1 MGLSWSSHFEVL
13 SNKQINFVKI
23 LSPGFLIFLMDLKA
37 HKCGSHVFH
46 LKPLRLLH
54 QVLFTIPIFVSY
66 TALEKAGGLEVPV
79 VWWHLMPFATT
90 TQHAPPVGFGDGH
103 TYFSFA
109 AKLKW
114 SIAYKTVYELVYK
127 DAVRVHAYTRI
138 IGMHV
143 GGYLQIG
150 MSDNISHIKPP
161 PLYMFSNFFDKCHSI
176 LQHPGGS
183 KARGLGHESGRRE
196 PLRH

>member
-1 MGLSWSSHFEVL
+1 
-13 SNKQINFVKI
+13 
-23 LSPGFLIFLMDLKA
+23 
-37 HKCGSHVFH
+37 
-46 LKPLRLLH
+46 
-54 QVLFTIPIFVSY
+54 VLFTIPIFVSY

-114 SIAYKTVYELVYK
+114 GIAYKTVYELVYK

-138 IGMHV
+138 IGMQEATV
-143 GGYLQIG
+143 RFEWVTTSLV
-150 MSDNISHIKPP
+150 
-161 PLYMFSNFFDKCHSI
+161 SN
-176 LQHPGGS
+176 LAQHM
-183 KARGLGHESGRRE
+183 H
-196 PLRH
+196 